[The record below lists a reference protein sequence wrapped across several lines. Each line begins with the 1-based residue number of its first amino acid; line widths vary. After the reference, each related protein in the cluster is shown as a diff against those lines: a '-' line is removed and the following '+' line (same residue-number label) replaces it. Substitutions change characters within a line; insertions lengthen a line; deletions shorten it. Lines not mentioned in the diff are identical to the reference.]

1 MRTERPKALE
11 SRERN
16 TGKVTI
22 KKRKIALVTGASRGI
37 GAAIAIA
44 LAQDGF
50 DIWLNY
56 RSNHSAASAVVAE
69 IERTGVQYR
78 LVPFDV
84 SDPESVSSGLEGLL
98 EEDTPFALINNAGF
112 KKDTILALMSRDEWK
127 DVLSVSLDG
136 FFNVTK
142 AVLASMLHKKEGR
155 IINIVSTSAQSGMA
169 GQVNYSAA
177 KAGLIGATKALAA
190 EVAKR
195 NILVNA
201 VSPGFIE
208 TEMISALPREKILP
222 MIPLGRIGTPMEVAG
237 IVSFL
242 CSERASYI
250 TGQVV
255 AVNGGAYM

>member
-1 MRTERPKALE
+1 M
-11 SRERN
+11 
-16 TGKVTI
+16 G
-22 KKRKIALVTGASRGI
+22 KRKIALVTGASRGI
-37 GAAIAIA
+37 GAAIGTA

-56 RSNHSAASAVVAE
+56 RSNDKAAASAVKE
-69 IERTGVQYR
+69 IEKTGAKCR
-78 LVPFDV
+78 LLPFDV
-84 SDPESVSSGLEGLL
+84 SDPESVSSSLLGPL

-112 KKDTILALMSRDEWK
+112 KRDAILAWMTRDEWK
-127 DVLSVSLDG
+127 EVLGVSLDG

-142 AVLASMLHKKEGR
+142 AVLAPMVHRKEGR
-155 IINIVSTSAQSGMA
+155 IINIVSTSGQSGMA

-190 EVAKR
+190 EVARR

-208 TEMISALPREKILP
+208 TEMISNLPREKILP
-222 MIPLGRIGTPMEVAG
+222 MIPLGRYGTPADVAG

-250 TGQVV
+250 TGQVF